1 MYIKGVSFMKKANYT
16 ILQDLDTMYES
27 SLDNDTKLKVVE
39 ARSKLIIADAI
50 NSIAVSLHNIEQKYT
65 QNKWY
70 SKRNKYNKGDYKVP
84 KTEREDR
91 EDVSVI

>member
-1 MYIKGVSFMKKANYT
+1 MKKANYT
-16 ILQDLDTMYES
+16 ILQDLDTMYEDS
-27 SLDNDTKLKVVE
+27 SLDKDTKLKVVE

-50 NSIAVSLHNIEQKYT
+50 NSIAVSLHNIEQKYM

-91 EDVSVI
+91 EDVEDYYMNSVI